1 VTTTS
6 QFFFMVRRKLNV
18 LNWESSDF
26 LVYNDDGTELALDPG
41 TVCAEAEVARGKLH
55 GLALLAFFGLGLGP
69 ARFGEIFRMDRRSMC
84 YEHGYVR
91 YATVS
96 VKKGSTFAAGFRN
109 TERRLPRSLSRFAVV
124 YAALLGDR
132 GCGYFFGSADRS
144 HAAESQ
150 MGILCRRVVQDLML
164 LDDVPTL
171 LDIRKFFASVS
182 NVVFPNGIDT
192 LLSSEIA
199 EQAGHARLTHSVS
212 YRTDR
217 VGGMDLLHKKNSLAF
232 GEGVLQQGKEAP
244 EVSLPMGESEAESA
258 IKLVS

>member
-1 VTTTS
+1 
-6 QFFFMVRRKLNV
+6 
-18 LNWESSDF
+18 
-26 LVYNDDGTELALDPG
+26 
-41 TVCAEAEVARGKLH
+41 
-55 GLALLAFFGLGLGP
+55 
-69 ARFGEIFRMDRRSMC
+69 
-84 YEHGYVR
+84 
-91 YATVS
+91 
-96 VKKGSTFAAGFRN
+96 
-109 TERRLPRSLSRFAVV
+109 
-124 YAALLGDR
+124 
-132 GCGYFFGSADRS
+132 
-144 HAAESQ
+144 

-199 EQAGHARLTHSVS
+199 EQAGYARLTHSVS

-232 GEGVLQQGKEAP
+232 GEGVLQQGT
-244 EVSLPMGESEAESA
+244 A